1 MVHCEICIGKFGS
14 WILDGESK
22 VTISIESNVFLALIP
37 PTMITEPFL
46 TEIRIEKC
54 YAG

>member
-1 MVHCEICIGKFGS
+1 MEHCEICMGKFGS

-22 VTISIESNVFLALIP
+22 EITSIEFNVFLSLVP
-37 PTMITEPFL
+37 PNMITEPFL

-54 YAG
+54 YVG